1 MWNIL
6 LRLGVVLST
15 ALTIKE
21 VMDLYNRDIV
31 PHRIYSSKDVATI
44 LGIGRIDVVK
54 LIRNGELIAHMVDG
68 NYRIT
73 GGNILGYLGK
83 K

>member
-6 LRLGVVLST
+6 LRVGVILST

-21 VMDLYNRDIV
+21 VMDLYQRDIV
-31 PHRIYSSKDVATI
+31 PHRIYSSKDAASI
-44 LGIGRIDVVK
+44 LGVERIEVVT
-54 LIRNGELIAHMVDG
+54 LIRNGELKAHMVDG
-68 NYRIT
+68 YYRIT